1 MNVQRDLF
9 NHRCAH
15 VQARQEELFAPGED
29 ERSNVPCGEFGE
41 HLVRTPS
48 GYLACPN
55 GHGKLT
61 CEEEPGEQSYGT
73 WFEDE
78 L

>member
-1 MNVQRDLF
+1 MNVQGDLF
-9 NHRCAH
+9 HRMCAH
-15 VQARQEELFAPGED
+15 VQARQGDLFAPGED
-29 ERSNVPCGEFGE
+29 ERSDVPCGECGE
-41 HLVRTPS
+41 FLVRTPS
-48 GYLACPN
+48 GWFACPR

-73 WFEDE
+73 WFEEE

>member
-9 NHRCAH
+9 RPMCALWLSE
-15 VQARQEELFAPGED
+15 QPELFPPSLGEVSD
-29 ERSNVPCGEFGE
+29 LACGECGEF
-41 HLVRTPS
+41 LVRTPS
-48 GYLACPN
+48 GWLACPR